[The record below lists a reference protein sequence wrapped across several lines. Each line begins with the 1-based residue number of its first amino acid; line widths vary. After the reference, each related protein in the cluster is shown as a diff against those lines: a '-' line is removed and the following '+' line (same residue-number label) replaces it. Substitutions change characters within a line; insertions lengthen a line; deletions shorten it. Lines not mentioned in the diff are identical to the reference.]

1 MPLFHKYLLI
11 VPLCK
16 VISTL
21 CMYGGGGL
29 VAKSCPNFVTSWT
42 VAHQVPL
49 CIGFPRQEYWSGLPF
64 PSPGDLPNPRDQTRA
79 PAWPQILYLL
89 SYEGIPCVC
98 IRCFKPDCQCGSSAC
113 IGCQK
118 GLSVL
123 GKQRGTHQKHSQA
136 ETTPEGVGRS
146 VVQVCAL
153 SHCTA
158 SKVENG
164 KRSCL

>member
-1 MPLFHKYLLI
+1 MSEFCDLMDCSPPSSSVHRISQARILEWFAISFSRGSSQPKGSNPGLL
-11 VPLCK
+11 
-16 VISTL
+16 
-21 CMYGGGGL
+21 
-29 VAKSCPNFVTSWT
+29 
-42 VAHQVPL
+42 
-49 CIGFPRQEYWSGLPF
+49 
-64 PSPGDLPNPRDQTRA
+64 
-79 PAWPQILYLL
+79 AWPQILYLL

>member
-1 MPLFHKYLLI
+1 MSNSFATPWI
-11 VPLCK
+11 
-16 VISTL
+16 
-21 CMYGGGGL
+21 
-29 VAKSCPNFVTSWT
+29 
-42 VAHQVPL
+42 VAHQAPL
-49 CIGFPRQEYWSGLPF
+49 SMGFSRQNTGVVCHFLLQGIF
-64 PSPGDLPNPRDQTRA
+64 PTQGIKPGS